1 MASLQLKDYV
11 SMFLPKKL
19 NTFLASHIDG
29 NSMLFSDKLQID
41 NINHFFSK
49 QVKHIYH
56 LSAAEIYAKE
66 DDKI

>member
-1 MASLQLKDYV
+1 
-11 SMFLPKKL
+11 
-19 NTFLASHIDG
+19 
-29 NSMLFSDKLQID
+29 MLFSDKLQID

-56 LSAAEIYAKE
+56 LSAAEIYAEE